1 MDGLECSV
9 VMHSSLERT
18 MRIDAEF
25 YNKESFEVLN
35 LISRTN
41 NNSLTTYVDISDGNH
56 MSISD
61 KFVDTG
67 IPYYRGQ
74 DIKSFFIENSNPICI
89 DENSFNQSYMKRS
102 HLKKGDILL
111 SIVGTIGSLALVYSN
126 TKATCSCKLAILR
139 PKKDVNAEVI
149 SIFLCSKYG
158 QNQIKKFTRGA
169 VQMGLILEDME
180 QLVVPAYG
188 KEFCN
193 TIQTLVV
200 NAFDKEYIS
209 KQIYRQAEQLLLSSL
224 GMDTFTSSTENVSV
238 KTFSESFGSSGR
250 IDAEYYQKK
259 YDDLFYK
266 INEKSEKLGDLVNI
280 KKSIEPGSNEYQS
293 EGIPFV
299 RVSDITKYEISEPEI
314 HLSRIPYENIGL
326 QPKEDTILLSKDGSV
341 GIAYKVPNDMEI
353 ITSGAILHLTVK
365 SQKVLP
371 DYLTLVLNSLIVQM
385 QAERDAGGSII
396 QHWKPSEIEEVLVPI
411 LPLETQQAICDKI
424 YESFELRNKS
434 KKLLE
439 KAKTAV
445 EIAIEQGEEK
455 VIDYLNES
463 EINDI

>member
-1 MDGLECSV
+1 MYL
-9 VMHSSLERT
+9 
-18 MRIDAEF
+18 
-25 YNKESFEVLN
+25 NKCEVL
-35 LISRTN
+35 
-41 NNSLTTYVDISDGNH
+41 YV
-56 MSISD
+56 
-61 KFVDTG
+61 
-67 IPYYRGQ
+67 
-74 DIKSFFIENSNPICI
+74 
-89 DENSFNQSYMKRS
+89 
-102 HLKKGDILL
+102 
-111 SIVGTIGSLALVYSN
+111 
-126 TKATCSCKLAILR
+126 
-139 PKKDVNAEVI
+139 
-149 SIFLCSKYG
+149 
-158 QNQIKKFTRGA
+158 
-169 VQMGLILEDME
+169 
-180 QLVVPAYG
+180 
-188 KEFCN
+188 
-193 TIQTLVV
+193 
-200 NAFDKEYIS
+200 
-209 KQIYRQAEQLLLSSL
+209 QAEQLLLTSL
-224 GMDTFTSSTENVSV
+224 GMDKFTPSTENVSV

-314 HLSRIPYENIGL
+314 HLSRIPYENMGL

-411 LPLETQQAICDKI
+411 LPLETQQVICDKI
-424 YESFELRNKS
+424 CESFQLRNKS
-434 KKLLE
+434 KKILE

-455 VIDYLNES
+455 VIDYLRKCEC
-463 EINDI
+463 